1 MGSNDYYSITTKEID
16 SLASSFTLNPNYSK
30 KVAVTVRM
38 IKTPITEDE
47 NTAKFTVTLGAVPVE
62 TDAIEII
69 EFDIYDRWYYQA
81 VEGMTW
87 REWVDSEY
95 NIGGLYIE
103 GDYIRFIDS
112 YISIHID
119 GEKVYCDEIINPEE
133 DYSLVD
139 VPDE

>member
-1 MGSNDYYSITTKEID
+1 
-16 SLASSFTLNPNYSK
+16 
-30 KVAVTVRM
+30 M

-69 EFDIYDRWYYQA
+69 EFDIYDQWYYQA